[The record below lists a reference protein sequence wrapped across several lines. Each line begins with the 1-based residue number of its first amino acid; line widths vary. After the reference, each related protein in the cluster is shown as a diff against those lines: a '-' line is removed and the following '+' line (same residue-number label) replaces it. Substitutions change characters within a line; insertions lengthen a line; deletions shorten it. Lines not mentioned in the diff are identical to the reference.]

1 MERGHKFD
9 PARVEKLRSPE
20 RMSELAPERIL
31 AAAGIAAGSAGAG
44 GAGAAGDAP
53 IRTIVDLG
61 AGPGFIAR
69 GVSQLLPQATLY
81 ALDVAPELIEYMRSE
96 LSEKEARR
104 IIARVSEETTIDFED
119 NTVDFLLM
127 VDVYHELENAGG
139 LLAEALRV
147 LRPGGVMLVIDWAK
161 GAGSGGPPDD
171 HRVPVE
177 VLESEM
183 KEAGFSEVGRSSGF
197 SRHHAV
203 RGLA

>member
-1 MERGHKFD
+1 MT
-9 PARVEKLRSPE
+9 
-20 RMSELAPERIL
+20 ELAPERIL
-31 AAAGIAAGSAGAG
+31 AAAGIAADSAGIAG
-44 GAGAAGDAP
+44 GAGAAAGAAGDAP
-53 IRTIVDLG
+53 MRTIVDLG

-96 LSEKEARR
+96 LSEEEARR

-119 NTVDFLLM
+119 DTVDFLLM

-183 KEAGFSEVGRSSGF
+183 KEAGFSEVGRRSGF